1 MNGSAMVRVGIAVGM
16 LTAISGCH
24 KEVVTPVIV
33 TRVTVEPGQAV
44 VPQGDTLQFT
54 ATVFDEFDESLN
66 QAEVVWSSEKPQ
78 VVSVAADGAARAL
91 ASGSSLVR
99 ASFEGVSGSA
109 LVTVLPSPDCS
120 SSNGGGRGRHN
131 NDDDDDDDDGGDD
144 EGDSRCAPPRG

>member
-16 LTAISGCH
+16 LTAVSGCH

-44 VPQGDTLQFT
+44 VPQGASLQFT
-54 ATVFDEFDESLN
+54 ATVFDEFDESRN
-66 QAEVVWSSEKPQ
+66 QAEVVWSSERPQ

-91 ASGSSLVR
+91 AWGSSLVR
-99 ASFEGVSGSA
+99 ASFDGVSGSA

-120 SSNGGGRGRHN
+120 SSNGGGRGRH
-131 NDDDDDDDDGGDD
+131 DDDHDDDED
-144 EGDSRCAPPRG
+144 DSRCAPPRG